1 MTNKQVG
8 KISHYFDKIGVAV
21 VEVEDTLSVGDQIK
35 ISGSGGEI
43 TMTVSSLQEEHKE
56 LQEAHKGQAVGMKV
70 EQRVKEG
77 DLVYKM
83 E

>member
-1 MTNKQVG
+1 MADKLVG

-21 VEVEDTLSVGDQIK
+21 VEVEDTLAVGDQIK
-35 ISGSGGEI
+35 ISGSSGET
-43 TMTVSSLQEEHKE
+43 TMTVGSLQEEHQQ

-77 DLVYKM
+77 DLVYKI
-83 E
+83 